1 MSART
6 ESEASGPSA
15 SRAAPAGETGA
26 PRNVPGWLLG
36 RVSVLP
42 ALVAMA
48 WLLAGLPLL
57 LAGRFAPVLMLVIW
71 VPLAAVLVVF
81 GLRWIPDRWQDTLPA
96 PGPDRMRTPWWALAG
111 VVLVAVAFGIE
122 QMIYHSQQIIVSRD
136 PASYVQFGAWIAQ
149 HGSLPI
155 PQARAAFSGTH
166 QLLQFQSAGFYQVGR
181 AVVPQFMAG
190 LPMVLAAGFW
200 IGGVGAAVA
209 VAPLLGACAVLTFG
223 GLAARLAGPRWAPLA
238 ALVLALSMPEQ
249 FTSRSTFSEPLAQI
263 LFLGGLCL
271 VIDSLESGKAG
282 ARVTAGL
289 GGLAFGLTMLVRI
302 DGASDILP
310 VILYCALLLI
320 GRRPQAVPLFGG
332 LVAGALFGGVDGL
345 VLSRPYLASLRG
357 VLIPLALAA
366 GITLIVAAAAVALRW
381 KRGLPRVRRQ
391 WLPNAA
397 AVLAFAVMIGFTIR
411 PYLETVRG
419 SQAIVT
425 AYQRADHLPLD
436 PRRLYSEISLH
447 WVFWYIGVPA
457 VVLGTLGAA
466 LLARRCLQGRAR
478 AWVLP
483 LMTFGWTIVTIL
495 YRPSIVPDH
504 PWASRRLVPAVLPGF
519 ILLAVWASGWLLGW
533 LRRMH
538 FGRVARGGLVVGL
551 RGSPRAADGDG
562 LVRPGDRLKAARS
575 ASEASRTAWRSRP
588 PTQARSPRSTGC
600 ARRYRATRRLSSS
613 TFGRRRFTQVVRG
626 MCGVP
631 AASLSPRRRRCQQV
645 GLGHRAGRA
654 HAGAHGVE
662 CRAARALRWHDQGD
676 HGADN
681 QTRCAHADGS
691 PAAYLPAHDGIW
703 ISEPTRAVFLQL
715 NRCRAPENT
724 GILCPREC
732 DIPAEPVCLDCPALL

>member
-466 LLARRCLQGRAR
+466 LLARRCLQGYAR

-483 LMTFGWTIVTIL
+483 LMTFGWIIVTVL
-495 YRPSIVPDH
+495 YQPSVVPDH

-538 FGRVARGGLVVGL
+538 FGRVARGGLVSACAAVLVLPTAAASFGL
-551 RGSPRAADGDG
+551 GIGSGGPLGIRGVADGLAFKTTYSG
-562 LVRPGDRLKAARS
+562 EIAAVHRMCAAIPRHS
-575 ASEASRTAWRSRP
+575 AVVIVDFWTS
-588 PTQARSPRSTGC
+588 
-600 ARRYRATRRLSSS
+600 
-613 TFGRRRFTQVVRG
+613 RRFTQVVRG
-626 MCGVP
+626 MCGDPVASMRP
-631 AASLSPRRRRCQQV
+631 APQAVEQV
-645 GLGHRAGRA
+645 VLGIERAGRRPVLMGSSASQLARYGGMPREIMALTTRQDA
-654 HAGAHGVE
+654 HTLTVPP
-662 CRAARALRWHDQGD
+662 RRTYPLTMD
-676 HGADN
+676 
-681 QTRCAHADGS
+681 
-691 PAAYLPAHDGIW
+691 IW
-703 ISEPTRAVFLQL
+703 ISEPTRPSFSS
-715 NRCRAPENT
+715 
-724 GILCPREC
+724 
-732 DIPAEPVCLDCPALL
+732 